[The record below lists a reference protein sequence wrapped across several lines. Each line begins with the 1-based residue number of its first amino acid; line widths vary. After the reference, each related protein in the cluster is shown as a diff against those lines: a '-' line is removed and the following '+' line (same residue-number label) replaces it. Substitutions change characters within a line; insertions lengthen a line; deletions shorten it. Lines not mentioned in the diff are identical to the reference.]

1 MKRMSRITSFLMIL
15 VLMFPAGALA
25 GRKHKDVE
33 DIGNR
38 KINGR
43 IAGIFPNF
51 ISQEK
56 EIQLGAQFAQ
66 IFEETA
72 RLVEDPVVTE
82 YVDRLGQKIVKH
94 SDAKVPFV
102 IKVVDTEE
110 VNAFALPGGYLY
122 VNKGLI
128 LEADNESE
136 LAGVLAHEIA
146 HVTAR
151 HATERMSKGQLLQFA
166 ALPALFVGGGLAGLG
181 IQNGLGLGLN
191 LAILGITR
199 KSEAEADQLG
209 TQYLWNT
216 EYDPHGFITFFEK
229 LEARQKNKPGK
240 FASFFRTHPT
250 PESRIEMVQEEISY
264 LPPKDEYTVSSSEF
278 ERVKA
283 RLIQTD
289 NQRAQLGDSQGQAS
303 AERPTL
309 KRKTSTDRTDKEK
322 PALKKD
328 RPHFEEDNGIGLK
341 SGSVDFMITNTGE
354 GSITV
359 IIDGKVRDQ
368 VGYVTS
374 MNSIVVLTIGEDH
387 TGYSKIFPPL
397 YTKQGAAK
405 LGR

>member
-1 MKRMSRITSFLMIL
+1 MRRMSRVTSVLMIL
-15 VLMFPAGALA
+15 VMMSPTGVFA
-25 GRKHKDVE
+25 GRKHQDVE
-33 DIGNR
+33 NIGNR

-51 ISQEK
+51 VSLEK

-66 IFEETA
+66 LFEETA

-102 IKVVDTEE
+102 FKVVDTEE

-151 HATERMSKGQLLQFA
+151 HATERMTKGQLLQFA
-166 ALPALFVGGGLAGLG
+166 AIPALFVGGGLAGVG

-191 LAILGITR
+191 LAVLGITR

-216 EYDPHGFITFFEK
+216 EYDPQGFITFFEK
-229 LEARQKNKPGK
+229 LEARQKDKPGK
-240 FASFFRTHPT
+240 FAGFFRTHPT
-250 PESRIEMVQEEISY
+250 PDSRIEKVQKEISY
-264 LPPKDEYTVSSSEF
+264 LPAKEEYRVSSSEF
-278 ERVKA
+278 EQVKT
-283 RLIQTD
+283 RLIEID
-289 NQRAQLGDSQGQAS
+289 NQRLQPGTSQGQAD
-303 AERPTL
+303 AKRPTL
-309 KRKTSTDRTDKEK
+309 KRKTNTGGTEKEE

-328 RPHFEEDNGIGLK
+328 RPTLK
-341 SGSVDFMITNTGE
+341 
-354 GSITV
+354 
-359 IIDGKVRDQ
+359 R
-368 VGYVTS
+368 
-374 MNSIVVLTIGEDH
+374 
-387 TGYSKIFPPL
+387 
-397 YTKQGAAK
+397 TKDS
-405 LGR
+405 RS